1 MGVPQQMNYRCVRPF
16 CIWQKLWGVTGCTLR
31 GPALRDG
38 VFRTGAARGWH
49 PAFLCGPACRAL
61 MDEVEHDI
69 TKARKKKTKV
79 GSFRINPDGTQE
91 RRKVPLAQS
100 EAFLIDLL
108 DKVCE
113 RMNDYQLDE
122 DPVTKEKFFR
132 RYAPRKGDK
141 IYKEYKRFYFY
152 SDAYRPLKFA
162 CETIIEEYEDEIF
175 SLIAQEAHHLADK
188 LCSEKSD
195 LCGTPAN
202 HTEPEE

>member
-1 MGVPQQMNYRCVRPF
+1 
-16 CIWQKLWGVTGCTLR
+16 
-31 GPALRDG
+31 
-38 VFRTGAARGWH
+38 
-49 PAFLCGPACRAL
+49 

-202 HTEPEE
+202 HTEP